1 MSKWLTRYQIK
12 GKSMEPSYN
21 DGDHVIAWKFGK
33 IRENDVIVFKKNALT
48 MIKRVEKIER
58 NINQNRYIVKGDNW
72 QESDENLGAI
82 EKSEIL
88 GKVIMKC

>member
-12 GKSMEPSYN
+12 GNSMKPSFN
-21 DGDHVIAWKFGK
+21 DGDHTIAWKFGK

-48 MIKRVEKIER
+48 MIKRVKKIKQDA
-58 NINQNRYIVKGDNW
+58 NQNRYTIKGDNW
-72 QESDENLGAI
+72 RESDENLGTI

-88 GKVIMKC
+88 GKVILKY